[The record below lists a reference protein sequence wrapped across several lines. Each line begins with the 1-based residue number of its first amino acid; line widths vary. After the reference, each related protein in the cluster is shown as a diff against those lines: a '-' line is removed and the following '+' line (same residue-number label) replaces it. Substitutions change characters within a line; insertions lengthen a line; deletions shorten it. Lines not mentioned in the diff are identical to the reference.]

1 MSIAP
6 SLQKYLDGRDVR
18 YDVMTHEPTKR
29 SSATAEAGGI
39 AEDNLA
45 KGVLIRRND
54 AYILAIVPT
63 SCHVS
68 LDALGMWLQQPVGL
82 ASEAEVA
89 TVFKDCALGAIPP
102 VAGAYGLQAVMD
114 DSLEGFDDIY
124 FESGDHRTLVR
135 LNGREF
141 HRLMADVPHAPI
153 GARNH

>member
-6 SLQKYLDGRDVR
+6 SLQQYLNGRDVL
-18 YDVMTHEPTKR
+18 YDVVTHERTMR

-45 KGVLIRRND
+45 KGVLIRRKD
-54 AYILAIVPT
+54 GFVLAIIPT

-68 LDALGMWLQQPVGL
+68 LDTLGTWLQQPVGL

-89 TVFKDCALGAIPP
+89 NVFGDCALGAIPP

-114 DSLEGFDDIY
+114 DSLESFDDIY
-124 FESGDHRTLVR
+124 FEGGDHRTLVR
-135 LNGREF
+135 MKGREF
-141 HRLMADVPHAPI
+141 HRLMADVPHAQI
-153 GARNH
+153 CARNH

>member
-1 MSIAP
+1 MGIAP
-6 SLQKYLDGRDVR
+6 SLQQYLDDRDVL
-18 YDVMTHEPTKR
+18 YDVVTHDRTMR

-45 KGVLIRRND
+45 KGVLLRRKD
-54 AYILAIVPT
+54 GFVLAIIPT

-68 LDALGMWLQQPVGL
+68 LDTLGTWLRQPVGL

-89 TVFKDCALGAIPP
+89 TVFDDCALGAIPP

-124 FESGDHRTLVR
+124 FEGGDHRTLVR
-135 LNGREF
+135 LKGREF